1 MNKKTL
7 IPAGVG
13 IGVIIVAIALI
24 ASGNNETQTIQEPE
38 NQPSTLSFS
47 YIDTNKDLQST
58 LDLQQIRMS
67 SPLKLN
73 GFSIEQYC
81 TFFSD
86 EALQK
91 SIEYCTSTELLDS
104 QGQYLGNI
112 HMVGAPSEPWYV
124 IGVIQT
130 NPTVSQLD
138 EIKAVYRT
146 MIESTVCECWED
158 ESPGGFES
166 VSDWI
171 DAANS
176 HHLEAERI
184 TSKSEISGIAQKNL
198 LLEITTNTE
207 GYLWKFIIPVH
218 N

>member
-1 MNKKTL
+1 M
-7 IPAGVG
+7 IPVG
-13 IGVIIVAIALI
+13 IGIGVVLIAIALMI
-24 ASGNNETQTIQEPE
+24 PGYNEVQPTQEQEPLT
-38 NQPSTLSFS
+38 STLSVS

-81 TFFSD
+81 TFFSN
-86 EALQK
+86 EALQN

-104 QGQYLGNI
+104 EGRYLGNI

-130 NPTVSQLD
+130 NPTTSQLGD
-138 EIKAVYRT
+138 IKKVFRT
-146 MIESTVCECWED
+146 MIESTVCNCWED
-158 ESPGGFES
+158 EAPGGFES
-166 VSDWI
+166 VSAWI
-171 DAANS
+171 DAAHT

-184 TSKSEISGIAQKNL
+184 TSKSEINGIAQKNL

-207 GYLWKFIIPVH
+207 GYLWKFIIPV
-218 N
+218 